1 MGAKSSHFVKVPKD
15 LNDIKQKFMFGLTKR
30 QCVCFGIGIALGF
43 PVFFLTRGVLGLTG
57 GIIAMGCIAALQL
70 YAESTRRTDCF
81 LMRFL
86 RT

>member
-15 LNDIKQKFMFGLTKR
+15 LNDIKQ
-30 QCVCFGIGIALGF
+30 
-43 PVFFLTRGVLGLTG
+43 P
-57 GIIAMGCIAALQL
+57 LQL